1 MWSSILLI
9 FVYRNEDVTQTMYP
23 IPHWSGSEPSQR
35 QSRNE
40 PVCHSKVNTVCDAVR
55 EALHET
61 GERRYVPQIIVFI
74 ILPE

>member
-1 MWSSILLI
+1 MSSTVLLI

-23 IPHWSGSEPSQR
+23 IPYWSGSEPSQR

-40 PVCHSKVNTVCDAVR
+40 PVDHSKVNTVCDAVR

-61 GERRYVPQIIVFI
+61 GERKYVFQLVFYTV
-74 ILPE
+74 